1 MTQHFLDKKI
11 FDQATILVKSLHFS
25 FIAMWRWKFKNQS
38 DEAMNLRWEKIP
50 FFKFLKI
57 EIL

>member
-1 MTQHFLDKKI
+1 MQL
-11 FDQATILVKSLHFS
+11 TILVKSLHFS